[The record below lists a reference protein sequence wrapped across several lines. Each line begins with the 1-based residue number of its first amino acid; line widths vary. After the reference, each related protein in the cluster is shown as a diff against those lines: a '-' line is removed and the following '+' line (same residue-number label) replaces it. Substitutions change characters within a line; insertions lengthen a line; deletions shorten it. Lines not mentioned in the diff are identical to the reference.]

1 MPGDERTGSPAT
13 RPLEGRTV
21 LVTGATSGIGYFTA
35 EQLAGL
41 GARVILAARNP
52 ERAAAATASIE
63 RHVPGAVVVR
73 ERLDLADLA
82 SVRSA
87 AASLAEEP
95 RIDAIVANAGVIGYP
110 GTAPRAV
117 PSATADGFEIHFGTN
132 HLGHFALIAALS
144 ARLPDWGTRVVH
156 VGSLSHSLAKPP
168 FDNAA
173 RPSPERDFTLY
184 ARSKLAVTMFGF
196 ELARRFA
203 AAGSTA
209 TSVVAHPGAAVDVL
223 ASTREGVPAT
233 QPPVEAGWRRALVAA
248 LLHGKDAAARTLVH
262 AAGAPDVRNGDF
274 WGPAGAFEVRG
285 APARRRPRR
294 KALDPAAG
302 AALVRLSEDLTGV
315 RLAV

>member
-1 MPGDERTGSPAT
+1 VTVDHPLGPPAT
-13 RPLEGRTV
+13 GPLAGRTV
-21 LVTGATSGIGYFTA
+21 LVTGATSGIGYFAA

-41 GARVILAARNP
+41 GARVIVAARNP
-52 ERAAAATASIE
+52 ERASAATASIE
-63 RHVPGAVVVR
+63 RHVPGAVVVQ

-82 SVRSA
+82 SVRAA
-87 AASLAEEP
+87 AASLSTEA

-110 GTAPRAV
+110 GSAPRAV
-117 PSATADGFEIHFGTN
+117 PPTTADGFEIHFGTN

-144 ARLPDWGTRVVH
+144 ARLHEWGTRVVH

-168 FDNAA
+168 FDDAA
-173 RPSPERDFTLY
+173 LPSPDRDFTLY

-203 AAGSTA
+203 AAGSGA

-223 ASTREGVPAT
+223 APVREGVPAT
-233 QPPVEAGWRRALVAA
+233 QPPVDAGWRRALVAA

-262 AAGAPDVRNGDF
+262 AAAGPDVRNGDF

-285 APARRRPRR
+285 APARRRARR
-294 KALDPAAG
+294 KALEPAAG
-302 AALVRLSEDLTGV
+302 AALVRLSEELTGV